1 MEEENHLMFTAA
13 RLIIEA
19 TGGETDEDTAYEI
32 AQEGMVN
39 ITLHEIMCT
48 TFYNYLSLASPA
60 SPGVYSPT
68 SAARPSS
75 WRTHPAAQFHPRVL
89 PSGSD

>member
-32 AQEGMVN
+32 AQEGLVN

-48 TFYNYLSLASPA
+48 TFLQLFIYL
-60 SPGVYSPT
+60 
-68 SAARPSS
+68 
-75 WRTHPAAQFHPRVL
+75 
-89 PSGSD
+89 